1 MDYSLPASSVRGN
14 LQEKILGWV
23 ASPFSEDLPDPG
35 MEPGFPTWQADPLCL
50 CQGPLIKCDSV
61 LYLDTETQW
70 EHNVK
75 TEAEARVIHPQ
86 AKKSKHCLQ
95 PSGARR
101 QAGLILPQSPQKEQA
116 NTLILDPS
124 LQFVVI
130 CDLGS
135 SRTLIYDHF
144 FHSWIWRL
152 PGLQAVL
159 TLGPSRVT
167 GRMAETGVISKRSL
181 STCLTPGQGRLKQLG
196 MDELG
201 VLRHL

>member
-1 MDYSLPASSVRGN
+1 M
-14 LQEKILGWV
+14 
-23 ASPFSEDLPDPG
+23 
-35 MEPGFPTWQADPLCL
+35 
-50 CQGPLIKCDSV
+50 
-61 LYLDTETQW
+61 
-70 EHNVK
+70 K

-159 TLGPSRVT
+159 TLGPSRIT